1 MPVCSIWEFPT
12 PGLDISSE
20 ETIQFNLE
28 KARCPKDKNALYND
42 VKVKLESQGILA
54 YNVIL
59 QFINEEL
66 ERVPGYTEVFKPFI
80 VRECFICELETS
92 TASLPLFA
100 VAKLISQ
107 PSSERV
113 RILKKITKDF
123 NFLFR

>member
-59 QFINEEL
+59 QFINKEL
-66 ERVPGYTEVFKPFI
+66 ERVPVYTEVFKPFI
-80 VRECFICELETS
+80 VREFSYVSSKQALLRCRCQTDLS
-92 TASLPLFA
+92 T
-100 VAKLISQ
+100 VQ
-107 PSSERV
+107 
-113 RILKKITKDF
+113 
-123 NFLFR
+123 